1 MLYPGLRATRSC
13 GHLSRYC
20 EAILAEIHGTDR
32 HRLCKGSYHPSFLA
46 LTVRRNTNF
55 MPKVGFYAVKVG
67 KRPGIYTT
75 WSHFRSLIIDAPLL
89 TVVIREDCREQVDGY
104 PCATYKKMRTVE
116 EAEAWMRGGAGQS
129 GPVEQRAVPY
139 PVKPKIRPANHSLDQ
154 ASAVIVSQ
162 PGGHVR
168 LSSPSSTVKPTP
180 TVQSDSKLQPASGP
194 SIAGSRV
201 VAGPSGATSGS
212 SMLAASE
219 DVVYTDGACSRNG
232 QYGSVAGIGVW
243 WGRNDSRYVLLSAG
257 VLSLILKPW
266 L

>member
-1 MLYPGLRATRSC
+1 MLYPRSRATRSC
-13 GHLSRYC
+13 GHFSHYC

-32 HRLCKGSYHPSFLA
+32 HRLCKSSYHPSSLA
-46 LTVRRNTNF
+46 STVRRNTND
-55 MPKVGFYAVKVG
+55 MPKAGFYAVKVG

-75 WSHFRSLIIDAPLL
+75 WSHFRSFIICGPLL
-89 TVVIREDCREQVDGY
+89 TVVIRGDCREQVDGY

-116 EAEAWMRGGAGQS
+116 EAEAWMRGGTSQS

-139 PVKPKIRPANHSLDQ
+139 PVKPKIQPANHSLDQ
-154 ASAVIVSQ
+154 ASAVILSQ
-162 PGGHVR
+162 PSGHVR
-168 LSSPSSTVKPTP
+168 LSSSSSTANSAP

-194 SIAGSRV
+194 ENARSRV

-212 SMLAASE
+212 SMSAASE

-243 WGRNDSRYVLLSAG
+243 WGRDDSRYVLLSAA
-257 VLSLILKPW
+257 VLSLILGPW